1 MQILEF
7 YLIELL
13 GLLTG
18 LGLLELLDLIYPRL
32 STWFCMLVT
41 LFLLSFLQV
50 VLDGNTQ
57 LKLDFL
63 KGFHSPTYFLLFIND
78 LLDDL
83 ICNIAICAADTTLLL
98 MWSGI
103 WSVGTTRICFRTC
116 NWSMRHYGLGQEAA
130 CWLHSLLE
138 KFTCFC
144 LTTVAIDMK
153 MDWSVLEEEP
163 F

>member
-1 MQILEF
+1 MISKVFEKIVNNRIFDHVEKCSLFLVSSIISGLLDQMQIFLEF

-78 LLDDL
+78 LLDYL
-83 ICNIAICAADTTLLL
+83 ICNIAIYAADTTLLL
-98 MWSGI
+98 M
-103 WSVGTTRICFRTC
+103 
-116 NWSMRHYGLGQEAA
+116 
-130 CWLHSLLE
+130 
-138 KFTCFC
+138 
-144 LTTVAIDMK
+144 
-153 MDWSVLEEEP
+153 
-163 F
+163 

>member
-1 MQILEF
+1 MISKVFEKIVNNRIFDHVEKCSLFLVSSMISGLLDQMQIFLEF

-57 LKLDFL
+57 LKLYFL

-78 LLDDL
+78 LLMILSVILLSMLL
-83 ICNIAICAADTTLLL
+83 ILLY
-98 MWSGI
+98 S
-103 WSVGTTRICFRTC
+103 
-116 NWSMRHYGLGQEAA
+116 
-130 CWLHSLLE
+130 
-138 KFTCFC
+138 
-144 LTTVAIDMK
+144 
-153 MDWSVLEEEP
+153 
-163 F
+163 

>member
-1 MQILEF
+1 MISKVFEKIVNNRIFDHVEKCSLFLISSMISGLLDQMQIFLEF

-18 LGLLELLDLIYPRL
+18 VRLLESLDLIYPRL

-83 ICNIAICAADTTLLL
+83 ICNIAIYAADTTLLL
-98 MWSGI
+98 M
-103 WSVGTTRICFRTC
+103 
-116 NWSMRHYGLGQEAA
+116 
-130 CWLHSLLE
+130 
-138 KFTCFC
+138 
-144 LTTVAIDMK
+144 
-153 MDWSVLEEEP
+153 
-163 F
+163 